1 MIICPTYA
9 RGACSLSFFAHSLHA
24 PPSFTFSAAG
34 TIDFV
39 EFAKWQLSNEER
51 DQGAH
56 GTLADI
62 MAKLVNRADGDTEP
76 QALVQMMKTMG
87 QEALDLL
94 DARGGDRSIRRKPL
108 VRGSAITDRNVT
120 AQMLS
125 NKQVKER
132 VRRMRRHPSQVESPV
147 VRSPA
152 AMVSPEAAIA
162 TVRRGGEVGEEKHKE
177 GKGPGE
183 LPETK
188 DNTETKDT
196 TETKNDSETKNA
208 MAATESTDATDA
220 TVVMDALAQKQLK
233 ERIRQIRRHPSANA
247 PTWSGTAAVMGEN
260 AQGIVLSHE
269 RPRPGGRAR
278 RTSLTIALDAVG
290 ANKQQTR
297 TTMSGVWT
305 RQGDGVEVMLGV
317 LWRNFKPEYFYFD
330 IVNFAFK
337 LVLCKLHYMLMCG
350 GGVHK
355 SCLPQALPSFYWL
368 T

>member
-1 MIICPTYA
+1 MVLVPYRYLLT
-9 RGACSLSFFAHSLHA
+9 LFTPP

-56 GTLADI
+56 GNLADI
-62 MAKLVNRADGDTEP
+62 MAKLVNRADGVTEP

-108 VRGSAITDRNVT
+108 VRGSAITGGNAPV
-120 AQMLS
+120 QMLS
-125 NKQVKER
+125 KKQMKER

-152 AMVSPEAAIA
+152 AMVSTEAAIA
-162 TVRRGGEVGEEKHKE
+162 TVRRDGEVGEGKHKE
-177 GKGPGE
+177 GKGSGE
-183 LPETK
+183 LP
-188 DNTETKDT
+188 ETKDT
-196 TETKNDSETKNA
+196 TETKDDSETKNA
-208 MAATESTDATDA
+208 TAATESTDATDA
-220 TVVMDALAQKQLK
+220 TVVMDALTKKQLK

-269 RPRPGGRAR
+269 RPRRGGRAR
-278 RTSLTIALDAVG
+278 RTSVTNSLRALDALG

-297 TTMSGVWT
+297 TTMNGVWT
-305 RQGDGVEVMLGV
+305 RQGDGMEVMLGV

-337 LVLCKLHYMLMCG
+337 LVLCKLHYMLYVCVG
-350 GGVHK
+350 GC
-355 SCLPQALPSFYWL
+355 S
-368 T
+368 